1 MINMSKNKYYRIL
14 LYSVI
19 SFLVSSLSF
28 VLIPLS
34 SFEGSKLQKALAYM
48 VGFIFWIGL
57 IVGLILTHYLSKIRQ
72 KHDYRKYF
80 LPGILC
86 FFRNKKSRFVDI
98 LMIILAIAFIIVKT
112 SFSSEI
118 LVLSITLSLLVFSV
132 YIHSVLNGNNYA
144 FAVKK
149 GVHR

>member
-1 MINMSKNKYYRIL
+1 MINMSKNRYCGIL

-19 SFLVSSLSF
+19 SFLISALSF
-28 VLIPLS
+28 ILIPFS
-34 SFEGSKLQKALAYM
+34 NFEGTKLQKALAYM

-57 IVGLILTHYLSKIRQ
+57 IVGLILTHYLGKIRE
-72 KHDYRKYF
+72 KHNYRKYF
-80 LPGILC
+80 LQGILC
-86 FFRNKKSRFVDI
+86 FFIDI
-98 LMIILAIAFIIVKT
+98 LMIISAIAFIIVKT

-149 GVHR
+149 GVHQ

>member
-1 MINMSKNKYYRIL
+1 MSKNRYCGIL

-19 SFLVSSLSF
+19 SFLISALSF
-28 VLIPLS
+28 ILIPFS
-34 SFEGSKLQKALAYM
+34 NFEGTKLQKALAYM

-57 IVGLILTHYLSKIRQ
+57 IVGLILTHYLGKIRE
-72 KHDYRKYF
+72 KHNYRKYF

-86 FFRNKKSRFVDI
+86 FFKNKKSKYIDI
-98 LMIILAIAFIIVKT
+98 LMIISAIAFIIVKT
-112 SFSSEI
+112 SFSNEI

-149 GVHR
+149 GVHQ

>member
-1 MINMSKNKYYRIL
+1 MINMSKNRYCGIL

-19 SFLVSSLSF
+19 SFLISALSF
-28 VLIPLS
+28 ILIPFS
-34 SFEGSKLQKALAYM
+34 NFEGTKLQKALAYM

-57 IVGLILTHYLSKIRQ
+57 IVGLILTHYLGKIRE
-72 KHDYRKYF
+72 KHNYRKYF
-80 LPGILC
+80 LQGILC
-86 FFRNKKSRFVDI
+86 FFKNKKSRFIDF
-98 LMIILAIAFIIVKT
+98 LMIVSAIAFIIVKT
-112 SFSSEI
+112 LFSNEI

-149 GVHR
+149 GVHQ

>member
-1 MINMSKNKYYRIL
+1 MINMSKNRYCGIL
-14 LYSVI
+14 LYSVM
-19 SFLVSSLSF
+19 SFLISALSF
-28 VLIPLS
+28 ILIPFS
-34 SFEGSKLQKALAYM
+34 NFEGTKLQKAIAYM

-57 IVGLILTHYLSKIRQ
+57 IVGLILTHYLGKIRQ
-72 KHDYRKYF
+72 KHNYRKYV

-86 FFRNKKSRFVDI
+86 FFKNKKSKYIDI
-98 LMIILAIAFIIVKT
+98 LMIISAIAFIIVKT

-149 GVHR
+149 GVHQ

>member
-1 MINMSKNKYYRIL
+1 MINMSKNRYCGIL

-19 SFLVSSLSF
+19 SFLISALSF
-28 VLIPLS
+28 ILIPFS
-34 SFEGSKLQKALAYM
+34 NFEGTKLQKAIAYM

-57 IVGLILTHYLSKIRQ
+57 IVGLILTHYLGKIRQ
-72 KHDYRKYF
+72 KHNYRKYV

-86 FFRNKKSRFVDI
+86 FFKNKKSKYIDI
-98 LMIILAIAFIIVKT
+98 LMIISAM
-112 SFSSEI
+112 
-118 LVLSITLSLLVFSV
+118 VLSITLSLLVFSV

-149 GVHR
+149 GVHQ